1 MNGVPSPPWGEGGE
15 REHSERKPG
24 EGEMNLRF
32 AKKLRQQM
40 TAAERRLWYRLRA
53 RRFGKKVKRQVPIG
67 PYIVDFACLRHKL
80 IIELDG
86 GQHADNAQDVE
97 RDAWLEQC
105 GYRVL
110 RFWNHDVLKQIGRAL
125 DYGASDAPLPARSAR
140 HPLPDGERGP

>member
-1 MNGVPSPPWGEGGE
+1 
-15 REHSERKPG
+15 
-24 EGEMNLRF
+24 MNLGF

-53 RRFGKKVKRQVPIG
+53 HRFGTLKVKRQVPIG

-86 GQHADNAQDVE
+86 GQHADNAQDIE

-110 RFWNHDVLKQIGRAL
+110 RFWNHDVLKRTDVVLEQIGRAL
-125 DYGASDAPLPARSAR
+125 ESGATDSSLPARSAR
-140 HPLPDGERGP
+140 HPLPDGEREP

>member
-1 MNGVPSPPWGEGGE
+1 
-15 REHSERKPG
+15 
-24 EGEMNLRF
+24 MNLGF

-40 TAAERRLWYRLRA
+40 TAAERRLWYHLRA
-53 RRFGKKVKRQVPIG
+53 HRFGTLKVKRQVPIG

-86 GQHADNAQDVE
+86 GQHADNAQDIE

-110 RFWNHDVLKQIGRAL
+110 RFWNHDVLKRTDVVLEQIGRAL
-125 DYGASDAPLPARSAR
+125 ESGLSDSPLPARSAR
-140 HPLPDGERGP
+140 HPLPDGERRP